1 MADLYRQ
8 TTDDITIEFE
18 EKYEDQFEAFAK
30 YHVSTCDLLTADP
43 RLVAA
48 WGEQKVLKCHKL
60 ASDLETRISE
70 EIRVERVDFDVDEE
84 EVDNQEQ
91 QPQNTISTGVSA
103 IDTCMNGGFPTGTLC
118 EVAGESAAG
127 KSHFLLQLCV
137 NVQLARGNGGLGKR
151 AVFISTESGLETR
164 RLVQMI
170 KRGNEVNG
178 GISPGHVTEKDS
190 SNGISLDHVAFIAC
204 RDLEQQERVFQYN
217 LPNLLENDG
226 GGSYGLVVIDSLAA
240 HYRAEELT
248 SKGDFTSRDKRL
260 LRTLH
265 HLKGLARKHNVAVVF
280 ANQISALPGKELTI
294 AAEFLPTLLEKQLPY
309 FSGWKESIVRH
320 TQQRDTG
327 PDSTP
332 QDGTSEDFLLSSSEP
347 DTHHTNGSPPP
358 SQFQPSPSQLF
369 QPSQPYSQLPS
380 QLASQY
386 QLTPTRSSFLAGSKV
401 PTLGQVLANSVD
413 IRTVLKHNSRDST
426 RTFEVVFSNPY
437 KFDASV
443 VPYEITTGGLVDV
456 E

>member
-18 EKYEDQFEAFAK
+18 GKYEDQFEAFAK

-60 ASDLETRISE
+60 ACELENRISE
-70 EIRVERVDFDVDEE
+70 QLTMERVDFDLGG
-84 EVDNQEQ
+84 EQ
-91 QPQNTISTGVSA
+91 QQSLDSEQQSLGSISKGSISMDSISTGVKG
-103 IDTCMNGGFPTGTLC
+103 IDMAMKGGFPTGTLC

-137 NVQLARGNGGLGKR
+137 NVQLAKGEGGLGKK

-164 RLVQMI
+164 RLVQMMDHVT
-170 KRGNEVNG
+170 KRGHG
-178 GISPGHVTEKDS
+178 
-190 SNGISLDHVAFIAC
+190 GISLDHVAFIAC
-204 RDLEQQERVFQYN
+204 KDLEQQERVFQYN
-217 LPNLLENDG
+217 LANLLEN
-226 GGSYGLVVIDSLAA
+226 GSFGLVVIDSLAA

-280 ANQISALPGKELTI
+280 ANQISALPGRELAI
-294 AAEFLPTLLEKQLPY
+294 GAEFLPTLLEKQLPY
-309 FSGWKESIVRH
+309 FSGWKTPIVEH
-320 TQQRDTG
+320 IG
-327 PDSTP
+327 EKHIDS
-332 QDGTSEDFLLSSSEP
+332 SHEDFLLSSSEP
-347 DTHHTNGSPPP
+347 DNHPGSPLTQLSSQNYYQPP
-358 SQFQPSPSQLF
+358 SQQPSSSSQ
-369 QPSQPYSQLPS
+369 
-380 QLASQY
+380 
-386 QLTPTRSSFLAGSKV
+386 SFFPVGSKV

-413 IRTVLKHNSRDST
+413 IRTVLKHSDSN

-437 KFDASV
+437 KFDTSV
-443 VPYEITTGGLVDV
+443 VPYEISTAGLIDKEDV
-456 E
+456 EE